1 MNSFKI
7 PVHFQKKRPLNFEYL
22 PKISG
27 LTIYN
32 PNKNLIRNPTTID
45 TPIAKNP
52 GIIKLVARVRPVSSR
67 LTANNNVGCAGITKL
82 TLSVWTIAMKYIG
95 GIPILMTIGTIMEAV
110 AVCEITIIATM
121 ATKTMTNQGID

>member
-1 MNSFKI
+1 M
-7 PVHFQKKRPLNFEYL
+7 

-27 LTIYN
+27 LIIYN
-32 PNKNLIRNPTTID
+32 PNKNLIKNPTTID

-67 LTANNNVGCAGITKL
+67 LTANNNVGGNDEIDIKRLDHCNEIHWWNTH
-82 TLSVWTIAMKYIG
+82 THDNRHHNG
-95 GIPILMTIGTIMEAV
+95 G

-121 ATKTMTNQGID
+121 ATKTMTSQGID